1 MRLEGGF
8 GKTVVVTRVAVFL
21 IGWVNVNFESR
32 NVNLVFFKI
41 PNAVIFCSWKSL
53 YCFLFETLFLPFLVI
68 CGVKAK
74 NFARRRKRRRITH
87 RFGRTGIKYDHNRW
101 LRRWNYLHIRT
112 QIGLDLVIHTKFG
125 PK

>member
-53 YCFLFETLFLPFLVI
+53 YCFLFETLFFALFCHL
-68 CGVKAK
+68 CNGKAK
-74 NFARRRKRRRITH
+74 NFARRR
-87 RFGRTGIKYDHNRW
+87 
-101 LRRWNYLHIRT
+101 
-112 QIGLDLVIHTKFG
+112 
-125 PK
+125 

>member
-1 MRLEGGF
+1 MTKMKDATPLGVFRHYIVSN
-8 GKTVVVTRVAVFL
+8 VV
-21 IGWVNVNFESR
+21 
-32 NVNLVFFKI
+32 
-41 PNAVIFCSWKSL
+41 FCSWK
-53 YCFLFETLFLPFLVI
+53 FLLFSVRNTVFCPFLVI
-68 CGVKAK
+68 SGVKAK
-74 NFARRRKRRRITH
+74 NFARRRKRLRITD